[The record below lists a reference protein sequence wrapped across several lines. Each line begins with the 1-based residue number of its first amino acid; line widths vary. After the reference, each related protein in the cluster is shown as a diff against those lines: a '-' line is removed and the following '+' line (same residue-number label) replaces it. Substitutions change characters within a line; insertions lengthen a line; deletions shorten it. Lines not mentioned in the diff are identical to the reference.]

1 MTNRIDESDGHSKD
15 RGHRRC
21 PVGNLHN
28 LGPYVAA
35 MLRGE
40 SLGDIIGKQLLD
52 DKSPD
57 VFVTV
62 ESFLNHMS
70 RVNIGSKLN
79 HVASVSG
86 GEYLV

>member
-1 MTNRIDESDGHSKD
+1 
-15 RGHRRC
+15 
-21 PVGNLHN
+21 
-28 LGPYVAA
+28 